1 MKPRTVPLH
10 TCSWPSLPQRSGKTS
25 KQNKLHGENVLPYLS
40 KCVPKLKELHTWINN
55 CVAHIYT
62 RRKSACWIS
71 ILLVKSSLTKP
82 RTVPLHTCTWP
93 PLPQRS
99 GKTSKQNKL
108 NGENVLPYIPKCV
121 PKLKKLHAWIN
132 NCVANIYTCRK
143 ATCWISILLV
153 NYQFSANMLGKERTR
168 WARVTIPL
176 LREVS

>member
-108 NGENVLPYIPKCV
+108 MVKMCFLTFQNAFPNSKSSMPELITVLLIFIRVVKQ
-121 PKLKKLHAWIN
+121 HAEFQSSWSIIN
-132 NCVANIYTCRK
+132 FLLTC
-143 ATCWISILLV
+143 LV
-153 NYQFSANMLGKERTR
+153 KRGPVGLELPFRF
-168 WARVTIPL
+168 
-176 LREVS
+176 